1 MLVLVQYIT
10 LGVCP
15 QGVARFRTEEIRRA
29 RSAFIRRNA
38 KSVTNACEEETD
50 YVDNC
55 SRYSQPTG
63 FDASE

>member
-10 LGVCP
+10 LGVCT
-15 QGVARFRTEEIRRA
+15 QGVARSITEEIKRA
-29 RSAFIRRNA
+29 HSAFIRRNA
-38 KSVTNACEEETD
+38 NCVAKTCEEETD

-63 FDASE
+63 FDASQ